1 MCSRFPDRIGWAARG
16 LLLPPLVLALAGA
29 ASLTR
34 PGAGPARLRVC
45 ADPNNLP
52 FSNSREEGFENRL
65 AALMAREMGARVAY
79 TWWPQRR
86 GFFRETLNAGRCD
99 VVMGVPAGLQS
110 LATTR
115 PYYRST
121 YVFVTRRSESLQL
134 RSFDDP
140 VLRGLRIGVQLAGG
154 AEGTT
159 PPVYALARR
168 GLMDQ
173 VEGYSLY
180 ADYARPN
187 PPARVLD
194 ALARGEVDVAVAWG
208 PLAGYFARR
217 EPVRLRVSPVAPAVD
232 ASGVPLTFAIAVGVR
247 KGDERLRIALDRIL
261 ERRQREIQRILDD
274 YGVPRVAIADEERP

>member
-1 MCSRFPDRIGWAARG
+1 MSSRFPDRIGRAARG
-16 LLLPPLVLALAGA
+16 LLLPGLALA
-29 ASLTR
+29 LT
-34 PGAGPARLRVC
+34 GAGSLERSSAGPTLLRVC

-52 FSNSREEGFENRL
+52 FSNSRQEGLENRL
-65 AALMAREMGARVAY
+65 AELVARELDARVVY

-99 VVMGVPAGLQS
+99 AVMGVPAGLEV

-121 YVFVTRRSESLQL
+121 YVFVTRSADSLQV

-140 VLRGLRIGVQLAGG
+140 VLHRLRIGVQLAGG

-168 GLMDQ
+168 GLMDR

-194 ALARGEVDVAVAWG
+194 ALARGEVDVAVTWG

-217 EPVRLRVSPVAPAVD
+217 EPVRLSVVPVAPAID
-232 ASGVPLTFAIAVGVR
+232 PSGVPLTFAIAIGVR
-247 KGDERLRIALDRIL
+247 KGDERLRLALDRVIQ
-261 ERRQREIQRILDD
+261 RHRQEIRRILDE
-274 YGVPRVAIADEERP
+274 YGVPRVATAEEPL

>member
-1 MCSRFPDRIGWAARG
+1 MSSRFPDRRAARG
-16 LLLPPLVLALAGA
+16 LLLPGLVLALAGA
-29 ASLTR
+29 AAGAR
-34 PGAGPARLRVC
+34 MGAGPAVLRVC

-52 FSNSREEGFENRL
+52 FSNSREQGFENRL
-65 AALMAREMGARVAY
+65 AALTAREMGARVVY

-99 VVMGVPAGLQS
+99 VVMGVPAGLQL

-121 YVFVTRRSESLQL
+121 YVFVTRRSDSLRL
-134 RSFDDP
+134 SSFDDP
-140 VLRGLRIGVQLAGG
+140 VLRRLRIGVQLAGG

-168 GLMDQ
+168 GLMDR

-194 ALARGEVDVAVAWG
+194 ALARGDVDVAVAWG

-217 EPVRLRVSPVAPAVD
+217 EPVRLRVVPVAPAVD
-232 ASGVPLTFAIAVGVR
+232 ASGVPLTFAIAIGVR
-247 KGDERLRIALDRIL
+247 KGDEPLRLVLDRIL

-274 YGVPRVAIADEERP
+274 YGVPRVATAAEERP

>member
-1 MCSRFPDRIGWAARG
+1 MSSRFPERIGRVARG
-16 LLLPPLVLALAGA
+16 LLLPALALGF
-29 ASLTR
+29 T
-34 PGAGPARLRVC
+34 GAGSPEHSIAGQTPLRVC

-52 FSNSREEGFENRL
+52 FSNSRQEGLENRL
-65 AALMAREMGARVAY
+65 AELVGRELVARVVY

-99 VVMGVPAGLQS
+99 VVMGVPDGLQM

-121 YVFVTRRSESLQL
+121 YVFVTRSADSLQV

-140 VLRGLRIGVQLAGG
+140 VLRRLRIGVQLAGG

-168 GLMDQ
+168 GLMDR

-217 EPVRLRVSPVAPAVD
+217 EPVRLSVVPVAPAID
-232 ASGVPLTFAIAVGVR
+232 PSGVPLTFAIAIGVR
-247 KGDERLRIALDRIL
+247 KGDERLRRALDRVIQ
-261 ERRQREIQRILDD
+261 RHRQEIERILDE
-274 YGVPRVAIADEERP
+274 YGVPRVATPEERL

>member
-1 MCSRFPDRIGWAARG
+1 MLVPG
-16 LLLPPLVLALAGA
+16 LVLALAGA
-29 ASLTR
+29 AAGAR
-34 PGAGPARLRVC
+34 MGAGPAVLRVC

-52 FSNSREEGFENRL
+52 FSNSREQGFENRL
-65 AALMAREMGARVAY
+65 AALTAREMGARVVY

-99 VVMGVPAGLQS
+99 VVMGVPAGLQL

-121 YVFVTRRSESLQL
+121 YVFVTRRSDSLQL
-134 RSFDDP
+134 NSFDDP
-140 VLRGLRIGVQLAGG
+140 VLRRLRIGVPLAGG

-168 GLMDQ
+168 GLMNR

-194 ALARGEVDVAVAWG
+194 ALARGDVDVAVAWG

-217 EPVRLRVSPVAPAVD
+217 EPVRLRVVPVAPVVD
-232 ASGVPLTFAIAVGVR
+232 VSGVPLTFAIAIGVR
-247 KGDERLRIALDRIL
+247 KGDERLRLVLDRIL
-261 ERRQREIQRILDD
+261 ERRQLEIQRILDD
-274 YGVPRVAIADEERP
+274 YRVPRVATAAEERP

>member
-1 MCSRFPDRIGWAARG
+1 MSSPFLDGPVRAARARLG
-16 LLLPPLVLALAGA
+16 PVLVAALAAA
-29 ASLTR
+29 ASIAGSSAGR
-34 PGAGPARLRVC
+34 PVLRVC

-52 FSNSREEGFENRL
+52 FSNARGEGFENRL
-65 AALMAREMGARVAY
+65 AELMGRELGARVSY

-99 VVMGVPAGLQS
+99 AVMGVPGGFGL

-121 YVFVTRRSESLQL
+121 YVFVTRSRDSLGL
-134 RSFDDP
+134 RSFDDT
-140 VLRGLRIGVQLAGG
+140 VLRHLRIGVPLAGG
-154 AEGTT
+154 SEGTT

-168 GLMDQ
+168 GLMDR

-180 ADYARPN
+180 ADYRRPN

-194 ALARGEVDVAVAWG
+194 ALARGEIDVAVAWG

-217 EPVRLRVSPVAPAVD
+217 EPVRLDVVPVSPAAEPT
-232 ASGVPLTFAIAVGVR
+232 GVPLTYAVAIGVR
-247 KGDERLRIALDRIL
+247 KGEEGLRLALDRAL
-261 ERRQREIQRILDD
+261 ERRKHQIDRLLDY
-274 YGVPRVAIADEERP
+274 YGVPRLATAGGPP

>member
-1 MCSRFPDRIGWAARG
+1 M
-16 LLLPPLVLALAGA
+16 
-29 ASLTR
+29 
-34 PGAGPARLRVC
+34 AGPTLLRVC

-52 FSNSREEGFENRL
+52 FSNSHQEGLENRL
-65 AALMAREMGARVAY
+65 AELVGRELGARVVY

-86 GFFRETLNAGRCD
+86 GFFRETLNGGRCD
-99 VVMGVPAGLQS
+99 VVLGVPAGLTV

-121 YVFVTRRSESLQL
+121 YVFVTRRADSLQV

-140 VLRGLRIGVQLAGG
+140 LLHRLRIGVQLAGG

-159 PPVYALARR
+159 PPVYALAHR
-168 GLMDQ
+168 GLMDR

-194 ALARGEVDVAVAWG
+194 ALARGEVDVAVTWG

-217 EPVRLRVSPVAPAVD
+217 EPVRLRVVPVAPAID
-232 ASGVPLTFAIAVGVR
+232 PSGVPLTFAIAMGVR
-247 KGDERLRIALDRIL
+247 KGDERLRLALDRVL
-261 ERRQREIQRILDD
+261 ERRHPEIQRILDH
-274 YGVPRVAIADEERP
+274 YGVPRLAIAEARP

>member
-1 MCSRFPDRIGWAARG
+1 MSSRFPERIGRVARG
-16 LLLPPLVLALAGA
+16 LLLPALALG
-29 ASLTR
+29 LT
-34 PGAGPARLRVC
+34 GAGSPEHSMAGQASLRVC

-52 FSNSREEGFENRL
+52 FSNSRQEGLENRL
-65 AALMAREMGARVAY
+65 AELVGRELVARVVY

-99 VVMGVPAGLQS
+99 VVMGVPAGLQV

-121 YVFVTRRSESLQL
+121 YVFVTRSADLLQV

-140 VLRGLRIGVQLAGG
+140 VLRRLRIGVQLAGG

-168 GLMDQ
+168 GLMDR

-217 EPVRLRVSPVAPAVD
+217 EPVRLSVVPVAPAID
-232 ASGVPLTFAIAVGVR
+232 PSGVPLTFAIAIGVR
-247 KGDERLRIALDRIL
+247 KGDERLRRALDRVIQ
-261 ERRQREIQRILDD
+261 RHRQEIERILDE
-274 YGVPRVAIADEERP
+274 YGVPRVATPEERL

>member
-1 MCSRFPDRIGWAARG
+1 MSSRFPDRIRRAARG
-16 LLLPPLVLALAGA
+16 MLVPGLVLALAGA
-29 ASLTR
+29 AAGAR
-34 PGAGPARLRVC
+34 MGAGPAVLRVC

-52 FSNSREEGFENRL
+52 FSNSREQGFENRL
-65 AALMAREMGARVAY
+65 AALTAREMGARVVY

-99 VVMGVPAGLQS
+99 VVMGVPAGLQL

-121 YVFVTRRSESLQL
+121 YVFVTRRSDSLQL
-134 RSFDDP
+134 NSFDDP
-140 VLRGLRIGVQLAGG
+140 VLRRLRIGVPLAGG

-168 GLMDQ
+168 GLMNR

-194 ALARGEVDVAVAWG
+194 ALARGDVDVAVAWG

-217 EPVRLRVSPVAPAVD
+217 EPVRLRVVPVAPVVD
-232 ASGVPLTFAIAVGVR
+232 VSGVPLTFAIAIGVR
-247 KGDERLRIALDRIL
+247 KGDERLRLVLDRIL
-261 ERRQREIQRILDD
+261 ERRQLEIQRILDD
-274 YGVPRVAIADEERP
+274 YRVPRVATAAEERP